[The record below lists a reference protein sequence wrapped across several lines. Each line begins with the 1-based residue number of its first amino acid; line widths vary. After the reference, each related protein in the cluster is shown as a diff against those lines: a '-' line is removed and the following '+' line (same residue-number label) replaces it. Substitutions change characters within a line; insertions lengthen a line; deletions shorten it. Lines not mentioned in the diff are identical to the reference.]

1 VQADAQREL
10 GMEGALASYY
20 LELRYQGQEHTLE
33 IPVAR
38 SSGMRAQLREAFNER
53 SLREYAFTLDAPLEI
68 VSCRVELT
76 VPATPIPWTPD
87 DGDQGPERA
96 RTERLVD
103 FDQFGGVQLATIL
116 DRRSLQV
123 GDVVAGP
130 AIVEET
136 ASTTLVLAGQ
146 TVTCDDRLNLVV
158 REQ

>member
-1 VQADAQREL
+1 
-10 GMEGALASYY
+10 M
-20 LELRYQGQEHTLE
+20 
-33 IPVAR
+33 
-38 SSGMRAQLREAFNER
+38 
-53 SLREYAFTLDAPLEI
+53 
-68 VSCRVELT
+68 
-76 VPATPIPWTPD
+76 
-87 DGDQGPERA
+87 RA